1 MVEEIRFLRRA
12 EIRQQRGRS
21 REEILDVADFH
32 DAREDIVF
40 ESPEEEFLALGHR
53 VKTMIKPFLDIVF
66 ELRFKIARDGEVPDG
81 FLLGKNR
88 PRKGEQGGKGE
99 WQDVQGNTSDSRS
112 IISRAQKDEGNKER
126 GSVLYSISGMM
137 SPGALP
143 EPRFADDV

>member
-1 MVEEIRFLRRA
+1 M
-12 EIRQQRGRS
+12 
-21 REEILDVADFH
+21 
-32 DAREDIVF
+32 
-40 ESPEEEFLALGHR
+40 GHR
-53 VKTMIKPFLDIVF
+53 VETMIKPFLDAAWAKSMAAQKK
-66 ELRFKIARDGEVPDG
+66 EERFKIARDGEVPDG

>member
-1 MVEEIRFLRRA
+1 MVKKISFLRRA

-21 REEILDVADFH
+21 REEILDIGDFH
-32 DAREDIVF
+32 DARKDVVF
-40 ESPEEEFLALGHR
+40 ESPKEEFLTLGHR
-53 VKTMIKPFLDIVF
+53 VEAMIKPFLDIVY
-66 ELRFKIARDGEVPDG
+66 ELRFKIARDGEVPYG
-81 FLLGKNR
+81 FLLGKDR
-88 PRKGEQGGKGE
+88 TRKGEQGGKGE

-112 IISRAQKDEGNKER
+112 IITRAQKDEGNKER